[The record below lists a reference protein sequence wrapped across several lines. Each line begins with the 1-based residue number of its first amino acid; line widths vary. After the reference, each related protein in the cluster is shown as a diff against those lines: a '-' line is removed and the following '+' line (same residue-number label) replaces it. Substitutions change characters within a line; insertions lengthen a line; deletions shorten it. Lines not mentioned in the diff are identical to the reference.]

1 MGSSGQRKATDT
13 VRINTHPATPGGD
26 GSGAGGAQGGGSPNG
41 KQVDINKICPVKF
54 RFKLAGDT
62 KPGIELSI
70 EGNTLLTPSGVI
82 VGTLDARRLKQLVT
96 CAGLGV
102 NYDIQTVTDEGG
114 NYAEFQH
121 S

>member
-1 MGSSGQRKATDT
+1 MGSSGKRKATDT
-13 VRINTHPATPGGD
+13 VRINTQPATPSSD
-26 GSGAGGAQGGGSPNG
+26 GTNQGGAPGGGSPNG
-41 KQVDINKICPVKF
+41 KQLDINKICPVRF
-54 RFKLAGDT
+54 RVKLSGDIQS
-62 KPGIELSI
+62 GLDLSV
-70 EGNTLLTPSGVI
+70 EGNSLLAPDGTT

-114 NYAEFQH
+114 SYAEFQH

>member
-1 MGSSGQRKATDT
+1 MGSSGKRKATDT
-13 VRINTHPATPGGD
+13 VRINTQPATPNSD
-26 GSGAGGAQGGGSPNG
+26 GPNQGGAQGSGSPNG

-54 RFKLAGDT
+54 RVKLSGNVQ
-62 KPGIELSI
+62 PGLDLSI
-70 EGNTLLTPSGVI
+70 EGNLLLAPDGSI

-102 NYDIQTVTDEGG
+102 NYDIQTVTDDGG
-114 NYAEFQH
+114 SYAEFQH